1 MASPP
6 AYLGI
11 LGEPARWGRRPP
23 EIEHELRVWLAMP
36 GFHPTYHA
44 HVLGLSLYSIRKHIG
59 GYEEM
64 AEEVAENW
72 LSATRDDC
80 VRLSRLRPHNASVPL
95 LCQIRA
101 VQDLKKMRAVDVARD
116 YHVTDQSLRNWS
128 KRGFNFPGHLPSG
141 FATLV
146 Y

>member
-1 MASPP
+1 M
-6 AYLGI
+6 

-80 VRLSRLRPHNASVPL
+80 VRFVPVTPPQRFSASPVPATGRPGPQEAEGGGRREGLPHHGPVAAELEQAWFQLSGLS
-95 LCQIRA
+95 A
-101 VQDLKKMRAVDVARD
+101 VGFCDVG
-116 YHVTDQSLRNWS
+116 V
-128 KRGFNFPGHLPSG
+128 
-141 FATLV
+141 LV
-146 Y
+146 E